1 MEISVHTA
9 SWTEGI
15 NQLKQPLGPAPR
27 APRGNRHRRFWPP
40 CLALLAFACSGP
52 SPIQRAAAELP
63 DAAAE
68 LPDAAAELP
77 DAAAEL
83 PDAAGDAN
91 ANEEG
96 PTWCSVQAILVLK
109 CQRCHGSPPTHGA
122 PFALV
127 TYDDTQVLDRKGN
140 ARFSAMAVA
149 VEQETMPAQYLELTP
164 PVEPLQDDERATVL
178 AWCADGGLLTGS
190 AVCDPAP

>member
-9 SWTEGI
+9 SWTEGT
-15 NQLKQPLGPAPR
+15 NQLKQRPGSAPPASR
-27 APRGNRHRRFWPP
+27 RNHHRRFWPP
-40 CLALLAFACSGP
+40 CLVLLALACSSP
-52 SPIQRAAAELP
+52 SPIRRAAVELP

-68 LPDAAAELP
+68 LPDAAA
-77 DAAAEL
+77 
-83 PDAAGDAN
+83 DAN
-91 ANEEG
+91 PKDEE
-96 PTWCSVQAILVLK
+96 PAWCAVQAILVRK
-109 CQRCHGSPPTHGA
+109 CQRCHGSPLAHGA

-149 VEQETMPAQYLELTP
+149 VEQETMPAQYLELDP

-178 AWCADGGLLTGS
+178 AWCANGGLLTGS